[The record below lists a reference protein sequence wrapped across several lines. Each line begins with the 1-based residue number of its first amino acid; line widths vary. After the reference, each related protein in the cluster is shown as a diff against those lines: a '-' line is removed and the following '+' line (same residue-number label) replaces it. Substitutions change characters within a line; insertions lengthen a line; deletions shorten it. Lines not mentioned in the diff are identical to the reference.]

1 MQAISSQQ
9 VASRTIRNTR
19 WAHSQAEAAAS
30 AEIIA
35 RLDSLARTG
44 KCASHP
50 SLDKDVDIKG
60 AKDAR
65 SEKYFASIF
74 LENGEAALTF
84 TSYERMSA
92 GVVEAIIDGKTTYAR
107 TSHSRRVLVTA
118 TGDVFVE
125 VDGRI
130 SLYAKKYED
139 AARTMLGRLYRAG
152 LWKASRRSSLTQDG
166 QMTAEGLRE
175 AA

>member
-1 MQAISSQQ
+1 MQTISTANAITAQQ
-9 VASRTIRNTR
+9 TVPRTIRNTR

-44 KCASHP
+44 RCASHP
-50 SLDKDVDIKG
+50 GLDKDVEIKS
-60 AKDAR
+60 AKDEKW
-65 SEKYFASIF
+65 EKYFASIF
-74 LENGEAALTF
+74 LENGEVAITF

-92 GVVEAIIDGKTTYAR
+92 AVVEAVIDGRTTYAR
-107 TSHSRRVLVTA
+107 ASHSRRVLVTT
-118 TGDVFVE
+118 TGDVFTE

-139 AARTMLGRLYRAG
+139 AAREMLGRLYRVG
-152 LWKASRRSSLTQDG
+152 LWKASRRSQMTQDG
-166 QMTAEGLRE
+166 CAKV
-175 AA
+175 A